1 MVFEKLYF
9 VCDYQY
15 LSILLR
21 PERKINGGKKNAEKA

>member
-21 PERKINGGKKNAEKA
+21 PERKINGGRKTAGKA